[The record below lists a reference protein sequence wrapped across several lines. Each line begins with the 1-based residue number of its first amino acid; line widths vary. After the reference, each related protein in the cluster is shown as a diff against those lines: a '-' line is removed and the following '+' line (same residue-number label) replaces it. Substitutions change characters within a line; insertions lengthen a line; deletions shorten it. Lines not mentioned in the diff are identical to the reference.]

1 MIPNSKRILLD
12 RIQTYCEEW
21 WGVSSQ
27 FHNLH
32 AIFEQDGTPEGQQIS
47 ILIKKSQIVL
57 CVTIG
62 FIASL
67 SIEVQNSSDLERVV
81 LNQTFR
87 LPKLIIQ
94 DAYLIQ
100 MKLTCIILHKMD
112 KQERLENEFAVT
124 LQERVNRFKAEHK
137 AGTLLPSPTKNGE
150 TSQNSNGSDHSAE
163 LESLLTSLLQNQTNL
178 LQ

>member
-1 MIPNSKRILLD
+1 M
-12 RIQTYCEEW
+12 
-21 WGVSSQ
+21 
-27 FHNLH
+27 
-32 AIFEQDGTPEGQQIS
+32 
-47 ILIKKSQIVL
+47 
-57 CVTIG
+57 TIG

-87 LPKLIIQ
+87 LPRLIIQ

-137 AGTLLPSPTKNGE
+137 AGTLLPSPTKSGE
-150 TSQNSNGSDHSAE
+150 TSQLSSGSDHSAE
-163 LESLLTSLLQNQTNL
+163 LEGLLTSLLQNQTDL
-178 LQ
+178 LQQ